1 MRGSMF
7 EKLTNGFCHDIIM
20 LEYFSKS
27 IYKVCYGNGANMK
40 HPAERLSEINR
51 LAVLRSISGRQTF
64 TKMDVVREAHLSLPT
79 VNGILAALETECYVV
94 PNGNGESRG
103 GRPPA
108 LYRFNPVARYAIGIK
123 VDSPTIAIGLV
134 DLQANLHRVV
144 EYPFDDDSTSEYI
157 EATLTQGILD
167 ILAEQKIE
175 PAKMIGLGIGVPGYF
190 ERDTG
195 TWLGYLPLRS
205 FKQIPLRDLF
215 SKKFGVPVY
224 VQHASNIY
232 TFAEIQKSPLRLRD
246 DVLFITCT
254 EGVKASVVVDGQILS
269 GDHGNF
275 GRLGHFTVVE
285 HGRTCYC
292 GMKGC
297 LEMYASGRS
306 IREEIKAKLLQID
319 GIADLND
326 PALPYRVFQLAAE
339 GNEICRRLVEGAIPY
354 MAYAFATLINLTDI
368 GHLVLLGAYAEG
380 GTYVADLLRHD
391 ILQRVPKIA
400 GVQLFV
406 RAGNRLT
413 KEDFVISAAMPAI
426 QTHLGFRSAIS
437 F

>member
-1 MRGSMF
+1 
-7 EKLTNGFCHDIIM
+7 M

-195 TWLGYLPLRS
+195 TGLDTCLCVPSSKYLCA
-205 FKQIPLRDLF
+205 IF
-215 SKKFGVPVY
+215 SQKNLACP
-224 VQHASNIY
+224 Y
-232 TFAEIQKSPLRLRD
+232 TCNTLLTSTHLPKCKNHRCGCATMCSSSRVR
-246 DVLFITCT
+246 
-254 EGVKASVVVDGQILS
+254 KAS
-269 GDHGNF
+269 
-275 GRLGHFTVVE
+275 R
-285 HGRTCYC
+285 
-292 GMKGC
+292 
-297 LEMYASGRS
+297 
-306 IREEIKAKLLQID
+306 
-319 GIADLND
+319 
-326 PALPYRVFQLAAE
+326 RVLW
-339 GNEICRRLVEGAIPY
+339 
-354 MAYAFATLINLTDI
+354 
-368 GHLVLLGAYAEG
+368 
-380 GTYVADLLRHD
+380 
-391 ILQRVPKIA
+391 
-400 GVQLFV
+400 
-406 RAGNRLT
+406 
-413 KEDFVISAAMPAI
+413 
-426 QTHLGFRSAIS
+426 
-437 F
+437 